1 MKSVE
6 GGIINVLSPS
16 MINSFDANQAFGC
29 ERRWWY
35 KYVKGLKEESTG
47 NQELGTMLHELVE
60 QRLLTGKTPT
70 IEHEAAGLYLAGQ
83 AMIESV
89 AARKIIGVEMHVA
102 GFQLDGTRVQ
112 GYIDVVTEDGI
123 IDWKTSSDIRRYGK
137 TELDLPKDTQMVIY
151 ALAMHP
157 DLDTVKLA
165 HGQFQTKGRK
175 STNFVEVEVS
185 QEHLA
190 SHRDKVIIPLIQKMK
205 SAAREEDVSKLPRN
219 EKSCFN
225 CTFKSHCPNKESES
239 IMSFFS
245 KMKAPA
251 ATPTPPQPEVQK
263 VTPPDQPPSKPELAA
278 VPVEGFQAVP
288 PPRKMQMIDVPAP
301 EKGVDFVVVTAPVT
315 ESVVEAPVE
324 APKKRGRP
332 VGAKNKPKVNTEVVV
347 IDNGGGM
354 IAHPAPNVVTKTKEE
369 TAAIYPHVTVKSCT
383 VTKGYTI
390 NLGNFN
396 SVRFDIGVTAEGEDL
411 ELLYSTLMGE
421 VEERLEAEAAKYEA
435 VTDEKNKAGGK

>member
-6 GGIINVLSPS
+6 GGVINVLSPS

-137 TELDLPKDTQMVIY
+137 TEMDLPKDTQMVIY

-175 STNFVEVEVS
+175 TTNFVEVEVS

-190 SHRDKVIIPLIQKMK
+190 SHRDKVIVPLIQKMK

-239 IMSFFS
+239 VMSFFS
-245 KMKAPA
+245 KLKAPA
-251 ATPTPPQPEVQK
+251 ANPTPPPAPVVQK

-288 PPRKMQMIDVPAP
+288 PPRKMVMIDVPAP
-301 EKGVDFVVVTAPVT
+301 EPEPVKVAEPVVTEP
-315 ESVVEAPVE
+315 VVEAPVE

-332 VGAKNKPKVNTEVVV
+332 VGAKNKPKELVVE
-347 IDNGGGM
+347 N
-354 IAHPAPNVVTKTKEE
+354 
-369 TAAIYPHVTVKSCT
+369 VTVSPNLKAGTVMVVETEKFAPPVAIKSCT

-396 SVRFDIGVTAEGEDL
+396 SVRFDIGMIAEGEDL
-411 ELLYSTLMGE
+411 ELLYSTLMSE

-435 VTDEKNKAGGK
+435 VTDEKNKAGK